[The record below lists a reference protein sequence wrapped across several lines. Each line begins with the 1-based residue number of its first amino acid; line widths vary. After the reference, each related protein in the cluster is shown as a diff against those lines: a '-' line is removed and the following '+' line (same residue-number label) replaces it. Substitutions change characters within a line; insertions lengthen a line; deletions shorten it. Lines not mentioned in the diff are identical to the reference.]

1 MKRFLLSFFSFVVV
15 LSAMAETYTYK
26 FANGDLKTD
35 AGVVTLG
42 DYEWNASAANQINW
56 NANGKGIQI
65 GSKAAP
71 CTSYTLSTK
80 AFADFTIKSVTVNSS
95 IASSGD
101 AKLTIKV
108 GDKTSDAF
116 SLTTSDVPYTFTCD
130 DASGEIV
137 INWTASQ
144 RAYYVSQITVEYQ
157 LPADMV
163 EVPAP
168 VFKTTEG
175 VYADEITV
183 EAATSDEAAILFY
196 TIDGTEPSYE
206 DYLAQTGTTKRS
218 GYYVLYQKLTESAT
232 IKAMAVLTDGDA
244 VYKSKVTEASY
255 IISATKPYQQASA
268 ITSGSKYG
276 IMAADSVAMPLAA
289 DKSYGYLYTDT
300 VNAKG
305 AYIETVE
312 YFGFTFESAEGGYT
326 IKDVNG
332 RYLYM
337 TGNYNSFNVSE
348 TLPAEGAVWSVEIA
362 QDGAATIKNVAK
374 DKTIYYS
381 LQYASF
387 GCYAADKVNESM
399 VLPKL
404 YLQREYPEAIVV
416 PADDSVL
423 DKFQTIT
430 ISCPLGIKAADDLKV
445 EVLGMEGDNIMKCR
459 QVDANTIEFSLDAP
473 VIADNNMTLM
483 VYFTGD
489 ILLEPDGMAVP
500 MVFKNRCLMYIVMGD
515 APAATIKEVKP
526 ADGSTVEKLSYIL
539 FTFSYYV
546 GATEDEATFPKLHSE
561 GSDELIPVE
570 FTLDTEDGTG
580 KVAHM
585 DGALRVIEPVT
596 ANGNYI
602 LEIPTGY
609 FVDGNGRSL
618 DGITLKYTVKN
629 DGTGIDD
636 VEAAANGYTVYSIQG
651 VKVLETTDAARLNAL
666 PAGVY
671 IVNGTKVL
679 VK

>member
-1 MKRFLLSFFSFVVV
+1 MKRILLSIFSFVVV

-26 FANGDLKTD
+26 FAKGDLKSE

-42 DYEWNASAANQINW
+42 DYEWNASAANLINW

-65 GSKAAP
+65 GSKGSP
-71 CTSYTLSTK
+71 CTSYTLSTN

-101 AKLTIKV
+101 ARLTIKV

-116 SLTTSDVPYTFTCD
+116 ALTTSDAPYTFDCAN
-130 DASGEIV
+130 ASGEIV
-137 INWTASQ
+137 INWTASE
-144 RAYYVSQITVEYQ
+144 RAYYLSQITVEFQ

-168 VFKTTEG
+168 VFKTSEG
-175 VYADEITV
+175 VYADEVTV
-183 EAATSDEAAILFY
+183 EAATSNEAAILFY

-206 DYLAQTGTTKRS
+206 DYLAHVGTTKRS
-218 GYYVLYQKLTESAT
+218 GYYVLYQKLTENAT
-232 IKAMAVLTDGDA
+232 IKAIAVLTDGDA
-244 VYKSKVTEASY
+244 VYKSKVSEASY

-268 ITSGSKYG
+268 VVSGSKYG
-276 IMAADSVAMPLAA
+276 IIAADTVAMPLTL
-289 DKSYGYLYTDT
+289 DKDNGYLVADT
-300 VNAKG
+300 VDAKG
-305 AYIETVE
+305 NYVETVE

-326 IKDVNG
+326 IKDING

-337 TGNYNSFNVSE
+337 TGSDNNFSVAGE
-348 TLPAEGAVWSVEIA
+348 LPAEGAVWSVDIA
-362 QDGAATIKNVAK
+362 QDGTAMIKNVAK
-374 DKTIYYS
+374 GKTVYYS
-381 LQYASF
+381 AQYGSF
-387 GCYAADKVNESM
+387 GSYAANEVTEGM
-399 VLPKL
+399 ILPKL
-404 YLQREYPEAIVV
+404 YLQREYPEATVV

-423 DKFQTIT
+423 DKFRTIT

-445 EVLGMEGDNIMKCR
+445 EVLGIEGNNIMKCR
-459 QVDANTIEFSLDAP
+459 QVDGNTIEFSLDET
-473 VIADNNMTLM
+473 VIASNNMTLM

-500 MVFKNRCLMYIVMGD
+500 MVFKNRRLMYIVMGD
-515 APAATIKEVKP
+515 APAATIEKVVP
-526 ADGSTVEKLSYIL
+526 ANGATVESLSYIL

-546 GATEDEATFPKLHSE
+546 GATEDTAIFPKLYRE
-561 GSDELIPVE
+561 GSEELIAVE
-570 FTLDTEDGTG
+570 FTLDNEDGTG

-585 DGALRVIEPVT
+585 DGALRVTEPITV
-596 ANGNYI
+596 NGNYI
-602 LEIPTGY
+602 LDIPAGY

-618 DGITLKYTVKN
+618 DGITLKYTVQN
-629 DGTGIDD
+629 DGTGIAD
-636 VEAAANGYTVYSIQG
+636 VEAADGAYTVFSLQG
-651 VKVLETTDAARLNAL
+651 VKVLETTDATLLNNL

-671 IVNGTKVL
+671 IINGTKVL